1 MSEVT
6 VSKQYRY
13 AVSERYKDRL
23 ENRITEQELSQHL
36 DELNEE
42 EAKRQEEHLGPLLIR
57 QALENI
63 EKAISEDQQ
72 KTFEAKTQQENL
84 EQSQRKQKEQA
95 KQHERNRKAWIE
107 QKEKERKE
115 QEEQRARE
123 IEQKR
128 KEQEHLSF
136 RKMTEGNISERDTSA
151 KKLQRHYNI
160 LQIILLI
167 FSAITATMAGI
178 DGVARGLVAFT
189 GVIATIAGGLLT
201 TFKLQDRIYANHKA
215 VAELRLECQ
224 KYDYHIDEYKDLG
237 PAEAFIKFSRAVNL
251 IQGEQMLQ
259 EVELWNP
266 KGDEGKKVQPEIK
279 ADQQREEEESEKAR
293 DAEILEEREPEEPFA
308 EDGES
313 DEKQHEGISSSSE
326 NASLR

>member
-23 ENRITEQELSQHL
+23 ENRITEQELRQHL

-42 EAKRQEEHLGPLLIR
+42 EAKRKEEHSRPLLIR
-57 QALENI
+57 NAVTMGG
-63 EKAISEDQQ
+63 ED
-72 KTFEAKTQQENL
+72 
-84 EQSQRKQKEQA
+84 
-95 KQHERNRKAWIE
+95 
-107 QKEKERKE
+107 
-115 QEEQRARE
+115 
-123 IEQKR
+123 
-128 KEQEHLSF
+128 
-136 RKMTEGNISERDTSA
+136 G
-151 KKLQRHYNI
+151 
-160 LQIILLI
+160 
-167 FSAITATMAGI
+167 G
-178 DGVARGLVAFT
+178 GRGLVAFT

-259 EVELWNP
+259 EVKLWNL
-266 KGDEGKKVQPEIK
+266 KGEEGKKVQPEIK